1 MSTGVTK
8 SIKIELN
15 NKNKE
20 NSDKKGS
27 TYKNSSYYSDYKII
41 MEMAEDKM
49 SKLSETNRE
58 KVSNLLEKMKEMLV
72 SENKEELDKLDSTL
86 TDLLFEV

>member
-1 MSTGVTK
+1 
-8 SIKIELN
+8 
-15 NKNKE
+15 
-20 NSDKKGS
+20 
-27 TYKNSSYYSDYKII
+27 

-49 SKLSETNRE
+49 SKLSEANRE

-72 SENKEELDKLDSTL
+72 LENKEELDKLDSTL